1 MDKYEEAFNKAHAM
15 EFIEYRFD
23 EPDYDALVVTEE
35 NYLEMLKIQAAGVAY
50 YGNLAR
56 KADAEYKEIQRRYD
70 ARYAELY
77 DICSSTIRKIG
88 QKDSVNN
95 IKSLMN
101 TKYEKELEDWNAKL
115 NELRTQADNI
125 TSYFEAWKAKGF
137 TLNAMTQLV
146 AVDYGGIRST
156 ITESDVGRA
165 NDRRMTTSRAN
176 DIVSSH
182 GRLMGKE

>member
-1 MDKYEEAFNKAHAM
+1 MDKYEDAFNKAHDM

-23 EPDYDALVVTEE
+23 EPDYDALVVNEE

-56 KADAEYKEIQRRYD
+56 KAEADYKEMQRRYE

-88 QKDSVNN
+88 QKDSMNN

-101 TKYEKELEDWNAKL
+101 TKYEKELEDWNEKL

-137 TLNAMTQLV
+137 TLSAMTQLIV
-146 AVDYGGIRST
+146 VDYGGIRST
-156 ITESDVGRA
+156 ITESDVARF
-165 NDRRMTTSRAN
+165 NERRMTTSRAN
-176 DIVSSH
+176 DIISNHS
-182 GRLMGKE
+182 RLMDKE